1 MIELL
6 VVIAVL
12 ALLITM
18 VVTIAS
24 KTIRQQK
31 VRNTRQIMQ
40 NVSLALEQFSVQNP
54 LKLTYDRPG
63 AETFGSYPPYA
74 LHRAG
79 QSGTVA
85 RAVEPSPRGANLG
98 YVSARL
104 ALDLGGSAGS
114 EASYVS
120 FGGTSAAPQP
130 NETDSN
136 DDNRA
141 LAAYLA
147 LFVPEA
153 EKLIPEYARK
163 PLYQRPE
170 RGDYVYTN
178 TRNPSPPQPPWKSEG
193 WKDIL
198 GIHDAWGVPLDY
210 MLYVKLERK
219 VVATASGERLAWRV
233 VERRPVLRSRG
244 IKREVYEQWVAS
256 NRQEPQQRSRQLSPP
271 ENWIF
276 SEMLPKPWLALR
288 DAPRY
293 RDGDLPVPTPGGGS
307 ALGGGW
313 VRAVGLA
320 EDYAYRPDGD
330 TQP

>member
-12 ALLITM
+12 GLLITM

-40 NVSLALEQFSVQNP
+40 NVMLAIEQFSVQNP
-54 LKLTYDRPG
+54 LKVTYDRPG
-63 AETFGSYPPYA
+63 AESFGSYPPYA

-79 QSGTVA
+79 QGGTVA
-85 RAVEPSPRGANLG
+85 RAVEPTPRGANLG

-104 ALDLGGSAGS
+104 ALDLGGTAGG
-114 EASYVS
+114 EASYVA

-130 NETDSN
+130 NETDGN

-163 PLYQRPE
+163 PLNE
-170 RGDYVYTN
+170 RSRDYV
-178 TRNPSPPQPPWKSEG
+178 NPKGSGGVPGQIEG
-193 WKDIL
+193 WQDVL

-256 NRQEPQQRSRQLSPP
+256 NRQEPQQRSQQLSPP

-288 DAPRY
+288 DGPRY
-293 RDGDLPVPTPGGGS
+293 RDGDLPMPTPGGGS
-307 ALGGGW
+307 GLSGGW